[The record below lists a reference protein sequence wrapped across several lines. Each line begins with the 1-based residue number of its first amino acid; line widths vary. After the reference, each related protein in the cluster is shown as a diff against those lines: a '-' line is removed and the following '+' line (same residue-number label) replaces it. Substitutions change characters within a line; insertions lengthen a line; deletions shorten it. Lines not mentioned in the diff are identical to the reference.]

1 MEKNGLWKTKNKT
14 MKRKEDTGLKSQG
27 FRKDINILHWNQQK
41 GWRISASMSDKDIGA
56 KIFKEGVFI
65 QKNWNISKYY

>member
-1 MEKNGLWKTKNKT
+1 MEINGLWKTKNKT
-14 MKRKEDTGLKSQG
+14 MERKEDTELKSQG

-41 GWRISASMSDKDIGA
+41 WWRISASMSDKDKGA
-56 KIFKEGVFI
+56 KIFKEGVYI